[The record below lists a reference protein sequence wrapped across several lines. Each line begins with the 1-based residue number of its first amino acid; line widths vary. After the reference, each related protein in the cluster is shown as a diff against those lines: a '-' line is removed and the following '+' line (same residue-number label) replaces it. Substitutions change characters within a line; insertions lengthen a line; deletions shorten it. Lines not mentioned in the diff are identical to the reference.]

1 MRATDPPWGSP
12 PNAYELIKIEIEF
25 FIQIFVDT
33 HRKMPTND
41 AIQLDACRVIFAAEA
56 AADVQAHETH
66 GALVSH
72 DSWFRDL
79 IMSSIDLATQ
89 ARFGPIRTA
98 SESRHQHLKANG
110 KDHLFDQ
117 CPLEN
122 SLRAFVL
129 EQQMRGDPITD
140 SHLQTQMCEIIR
152 QLESKSS
159 TPSDMFANWLV
170 KGIYSTPTWLSGF
183 KQRAGL
189 MEGLEAL
196 EHDFYMSPQPGLGE
210 SAGFINS
217 ASPRLD
223 TSNLLPTLPTTNA
236 FTALRAPSES
246 ENGVTD
252 PFRNMT
258 MFNMNGKPTVLLPD
272 DTNFHRV
279 FETDIKRWVA
289 ATMSPKNPN
298 CHIPSDEEIQHQGR
312 WIMYG
317 EDDPW
322 NQTPADIPEFLWR
335 LKQDVGILTD
345 LSVVNPADLTRH
357 Q

>member
-56 AADVQAHETH
+56 AADVKAEEAR

-79 IMSSIDLATQ
+79 IMSSMELATQ

-98 SESRHQHLKANG
+98 SESRHQQLKANG

-117 CPLEN
+117 CPLED
-122 SLRAFVL
+122 SLRAFVI
-129 EQQMRGDPITD
+129 EQRIRGNPTTD
-140 SHLQTQMCEIIR
+140 AQLQTHMCEIIR
-152 QLESKSS
+152 ELEASSS

-170 KGIYSTPTWLSGF
+170 KGIYSTPTWLSSF
-183 KQRAGL
+183 KQRAGIVDGIESPELDSQMTSQPDVEEWARIMDASLSQPNTGTL
-189 MEGLEAL
+189 M
-196 EHDFYMSPQPGLGE
+196 
-210 SAGFINS
+210 
-217 ASPRLD
+217 
-223 TSNLLPTLPTTNA
+223 PTTNV
-236 FTALRAPSES
+236 FTTFLLDSERDDTAVRPI
-246 ENGVTD
+246 N
-252 PFRNMT
+252 NQT

-279 FETDIKRWVA
+279 FETDIKRWIA
-289 ATMSPKNPN
+289 ATMSSKNPN

-322 NQTPADIPEFLWR
+322 NQTPADMPEFLWR

-345 LSVVNPADLTRH
+345 IGVVNPAELTRH
-357 Q
+357 RS